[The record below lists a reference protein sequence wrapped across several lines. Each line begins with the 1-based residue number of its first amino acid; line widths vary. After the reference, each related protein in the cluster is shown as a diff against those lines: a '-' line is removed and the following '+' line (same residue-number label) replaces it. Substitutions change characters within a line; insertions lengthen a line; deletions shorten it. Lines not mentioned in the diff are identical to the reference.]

1 MPRLLV
7 ALLLALSG
15 VVLTQMPAHAACTC
29 VKNDTPAHIKNAT
42 TVLLGKVTSSARDGK
57 TLTYDVQVER
67 VYKGVAATSVT
78 LESPSTKR
86 ACALDN
92 LVADRRYVV
101 FGTQQGDVV
110 EVNSCGGTA
119 PTTDRLLTVVTGAL
133 GAGTSP
139 ESATGRTTD
148 GGHVHPGRRH
158 EPDQV
163 PAARCARCRP
173 GDHRA
178 ARAAV
183 PAARRSGALND
194 RYRIHPAARTRLR
207 RFLLLPGA
215 PSAAG
220 GCGIIP
226 GGRALRICSSWA
238 RAAICWA

>member
-15 VVLTQMPAHAACTC
+15 VVLTQMPAHACTC

-67 VYKGVAATSVT
+67 VYKGAAATSVT

-119 PTTDRLLTVVTGAL
+119 PMTDRLLTVGHRCTRRRHQSRVVTGL
-133 GAGTSP
+133 
-139 ESATGRTTD
+139 TTD
-148 GGHVHPGRRH
+148 EGHVHPGRRL

-163 PAARCARCRP
+163 PRLAAP
-173 GDHRA
+173 GA
-178 ARAAV
+178 ALV
-183 PAARRSGALND
+183 IIGLLGLLF
-194 RYRIHPAARTRLR
+194 LR
-207 RFLLLPGA
+207 RV
-215 PSAAG
+215 
-220 GCGIIP
+220 
-226 GGRALRICSSWA
+226 GRAH
-238 RAAICWA
+238 

>member
-15 VVLTQMPAHAACTC
+15 VVLTEMPAHAACTC

-42 TVLLGKVTSSARDGK
+42 TVLLGEVTSSARDGK

-78 LESPSTKR
+78 LESPSTKQ

-119 PTTDRLLTVVTGAL
+119 PMTDKLLTSVTRAL
-133 GAGTSP
+133 GDGTSP
-139 ESATGRTTD
+139 ESSPDAQPTKATFTRVDDSNPTKFPRLAA
-148 GGHVHPGRRH
+148 PG
-158 EPDQV
+158 
-163 PAARCARCRP
+163 AALVII
-173 GDHRA
+173 GLL
-178 ARAAV
+178 
-183 PAARRSGALND
+183 GLLF
-194 RYRIHPAARTRLR
+194 LR
-207 RFLLLPGA
+207 RV
-215 PSAAG
+215 
-220 GCGIIP
+220 
-226 GGRALRICSSWA
+226 GRAH
-238 RAAICWA
+238 